1 MGIYN
6 SLTQKY
12 IIEYPIEKRLLAY
25 DKCII
30 LKKKKIKTIEI
41 WKRLKKDGIEIKYET
56 IRRWV
61 KGERNPHKKLNTIKN
76 FDENLPYV
84 IGLLMGDGCFYKVIK
99 NGSYNNGRIILGVK
113 DKDLAQKF
121 SFSIS
126 NILKNKKKYGLRLS
140 KDKRVYIVEL
150 HSKELVELLLKEF
163 NDLIKVIKI
172 SEVSFMRGFFD
183 AEGCINI
190 KYQKNRIY
198 PRIFLTNSDINL
210 INYVKNYLKR
220 KGIRSSI
227 QINTKRGKEK
237 IILNKKT
244 KTTKDCYNLSIE
256 NLEGVKKFA
265 DEINFTVNRK
275 KTKLNNI
282 IRNIEKH
289 GNYIPPRKWKDLKLK
304 L

>member
-1 MGIYN
+1 M
-6 SLTQKY
+6 
-12 IIEYPIEKRLLAY
+12 
-25 DKCII
+25 
-30 LKKKKIKTIEI
+30 
-41 WKRLKKDGIEIKYET
+41 
-56 IRRWV
+56 
-61 KGERNPHKKLNTIKN
+61 
-76 FDENLPYV
+76 
-84 IGLLMGDGCFYKVIK
+84 
-99 NGSYNNGRIILGVK
+99 
-113 DKDLAQKF
+113 
-121 SFSIS
+121 
-126 NILKNKKKYGLRLS
+126 
-140 KDKRVYIVEL
+140 
-150 HSKELVELLLKEF
+150 
-163 NDLIKVIKI
+163 
-172 SEVSFMRGFFD
+172 
-183 AEGCINI
+183 
-190 KYQKNRIY
+190 
-198 PRIFLTNSDINL
+198 
-210 INYVKNYLKR
+210 KNYLKR